1 MEEVIID
8 NLPPL
13 LHFQK
18 TLDGIQVGHDLPI
31 YPQVPN
37 DWYYGAT
44 KTIDVWPSDWKETNR
59 YLFKQFN
66 TIKDS

>member
-1 MEEVIID
+1 MDEVIID

-37 DWYYGAT
+37 D
-44 KTIDVWPSDWKETNR
+44 
-59 YLFKQFN
+59 
-66 TIKDS
+66 